1 MAKQTINIGTIAND
15 GTGDP
20 LRNAFTKVN
29 NNFTEVYEL
38 AQSSTFPYIELT
50 ERHDPTGNVI
60 SFTRPANTNISD
72 IIDTGLA
79 LARSNNGQG
88 IYNSAIEASYN
99 SAISPANTEWNW
111 TGWDNLD
118 NVHERHYRT
127 FREALRY
134 KVGTNIVGAEL
145 VMHHIPNDKYYK
157 IKFTDWDIGGVGGPN
172 GAFAYTRELI
182 DTSNKVGVV
191 FEDGTSQ
198 ITASNPLDWPV
209 VWLDNQNYTIRL
221 IDAGRILRGYDL
233 TISVPRDS
241 DVDFPVGTKIEIIS
255 ESIGLTIER
264 VQHIEEVEAEIY
276 GVGFRE
282 ARASW
287 YLPEFSSATLTK
299 VGPNLWYLVENNI
312 GLKEI
317 SNTANGAFNKAN
329 SANVLAQA
337 AFNAANSAGGP
348 TGNIIINS
356 SNSEINFVSNSSG
369 DGFGFSTIQLKPDT
383 NAYDDSYLIIDPT
396 YPSHIHIRAGGT
408 QDNSLTQLFLGGEN
422 SHFKVGSGPNPPVNI
437 SSNNNIWSFNT
448 DGTLSFPN
456 NTLDTNNDSIDIKSS
471 NYVEL
476 WYNSANGVWQSDPT
490 YNEKTYVWVDAQGT
504 SIQHYRSDDG
514 NSGPQWIHTWEFKND
529 GTLRVPGALNF
540 YQNYSIP
547 LGAPVANGVN
557 DRVRLWDFEGADSG
571 FNYAIGAEG
580 NHMWFTMDVNNG
592 TGGFKFYSRDSQ
604 IFKIRDDGALLFSD
618 NTTQTTAYTG
628 SGNVTFNDITIQGVG
643 NEYGGGGLY
652 LSPDPSLTPNTMY
665 FRVRGGDNP
674 THLHF
679 DTGNN
684 SVYDQ
689 YFGDDGKYLKLA
701 LDGDVSIG
709 VSGNTHT
716 WVFDTYGNIT
726 LPYGSKL
733 VTFDSKSV
741 ELTAG
746 DDVNSYASLKSYN
759 NGNFIWVDDNGAYVG
774 LNYANTGK
782 TWTFNFDGDLSI
794 PGEIRSTANTGNVII
809 NASNTAT
816 YTWKFESDGGFVNP
830 VLTVST
836 LPTATAGMRAFVND
850 SDLVALGNFGA
861 VVNSGGS
868 NTVPVFS
875 DGSNWLIG

>member
-29 NNFTEVYEL
+29 SNFTEAYAI
-38 AQSSTFPYIELT
+38 AQSAYDSSNNKTIFTHIELT

-60 SFTRPANTNISD
+60 TFTRPANTNISD
-72 IIDTGLA
+72 VIDTGLA

-99 SAISPANTEWNW
+99 AAVSPANTEWNW

-134 KVGTNIVGAEL
+134 KVGNNIVGAEL

-157 IKFTDWDIGGVGGPN
+157 IKFTQWDIGGVGGAN

-182 DTSNKVGVV
+182 DTSNKVGIE
-191 FEDGTSQ
+191 FEDGTVQS
-198 ITASNPLDWPV
+198 TASNALDWPV

-221 IDAGRILRGYDL
+221 IDAGRVLRGYDL

-241 DVDFPVGTKIEIIS
+241 DVDFPMGTKIEIVS

-317 SNTANGAFNKAN
+317 SNTANAAFDKAN

-337 AFNAANSAGGP
+337 AFNAANSAS
-348 TGNIIINS
+348 GNISGNIVINS

-557 DRVRLWDFEGADSG
+557 DRVRLWDFEGAGSG

-628 SGNVTFNDITIQGVG
+628 SANVTFNDITIQGVG

-652 LSPDPSLTPNTMY
+652 LSPDPSLTPNSMY

-684 SVYDQ
+684 SSYDQ
-689 YFGDDGKYLKLA
+689 YFGDDGKYLKLG
-701 LDGDVSIG
+701 LDGNVFIAT
-709 VSGNTHT
+709 SGNSYV
-716 WVFDTYGNIT
+716 WSFDTNGDLILPNQTKAAAQGFRNISLVNTTSHNAANNEEIILCDPNAAGSNIAVNFSSNVSDGKIFTVKNINPGGNNVIISAT
-726 LPYGSKL
+726 SIEDP
-733 VTFDSKSV
+733 VSKSLV
-741 ELTAG
+741 AQVVL
-746 DDVNSYASLKSYN
+746 
-759 NGNFIWVDDNGAYVG
+759 
-774 LNYANTGK
+774 ANTG
-782 TWTFNFDGDLSI
+782 
-794 PGEIRSTANTGNVII
+794 EV
-809 NASNTAT
+809 
-816 YTWKFESDGGFVNP
+816 YTW
-830 VLTVST
+830 
-836 LPTATAGMRAFVND
+836 
-850 SDLVALGNFGA
+850 VAQ
-861 VVNSGGS
+861 SG
-868 NTVPVFS
+868 TYRH
-875 DGSNWLIG
+875 IG